1 MAFLVPG
8 TVGRVGKLA
17 IKGVRRLRQLI
28 KKSLVSVLRI
38 LCIKSIRIKT
48 ITIMSNYEEKVKA
61 LKAHHEELL
70 SRKNETISGGNGIYE
85 KYKFPILTAAHV
97 PLEWKY
103 DFNEQDNPYLMQRI
117 MCNATLNAGALKWN
131 GKYVLVVRV
140 EGADRKSFFAV
151 AESPNGID
159 NFRFWDEPI
168 TMPDDVIPAT
178 NIYDMRITQHEDG
191 WIYGV
196 FCAERH
202 DPSQPGNLSAAT
214 ATAGIARTKD
224 LKTWERLP
232 DLKTKSQQR
241 NVVLH
246 PEFVDGKYA
255 LYTRPQDGFIDTGS
269 GGGIGWALV
278 DDMTHAEVKEEKII
292 YERKYHTITEVKNG
306 EGPHPL
312 KTEKGWLHLAHG
324 VRGTADGLRYV
335 LYMYMTSLEDPTK
348 VIAKPG
354 GFFLVPEGNEYIGD
368 VMNVAFA
375 NGWIKDE
382 DGKVFIYYASAD
394 TRMHVA
400 TSTVDRLVDY
410 CMNTPEDGL
419 TTSASVE
426 TIKKLIAKNRNQK

>member
-1 MAFLVPG
+1 MNYQEKVQA
-8 TVGRVGKLA
+8 
-17 IKGVRRLRQLI
+17 LRQ
-28 KKSLVSVLRI
+28 RH
-38 LCIKSIRIKT
+38 
-48 ITIMSNYEEKVKA
+48 EA
-61 LKAHHEELL
+61 LLQ
-70 SRKNETISGGNGIYE
+70 RKNQVVEGGNGIYE
-85 KYKFPILTAAHV
+85 KYVYPILTAEHT

-103 DFNEQDNPYLMQRI
+103 DFNEKDNPFLMQRI
-117 MCNATLNAGALKWN
+117 MMNAVLNAGAIKLD
-131 GKYVLVVRV
+131 GRYLLVCRV

-159 NFRFWDEPI
+159 QWRFWEEPI
-168 TMPDDVIPAT
+168 TMPDTEDPAT
-178 NIYDMRITQHEDG
+178 NIYDMRVTQHEDG

-246 PEFVDGKYA
+246 PEFVNGKYA

-278 DDMTHAEVKEEKII
+278 DDMTHAEVKEEQII

-306 EGPHPL
+306 EGPHPM
-312 KTEKGWLHLAHG
+312 KTAKGWLHLAHG

-354 GFFLVPEGNEYIGD
+354 GFFLVPEGDEYIGD

-382 DGKVFIYYASAD
+382 DGRVLIYYASAD
-394 TRMHVA
+394 TRLHVA
-400 TSTVDRLVDY
+400 TSSVERLVDY

-426 TIKKLIAKNRNQK
+426 TIKKLIAKNKNQK

>member
-1 MAFLVPG
+1 MNYQEKVQA
-8 TVGRVGKLA
+8 
-17 IKGVRRLRQLI
+17 LRQ
-28 KKSLVSVLRI
+28 RH
-38 LCIKSIRIKT
+38 
-48 ITIMSNYEEKVKA
+48 EA
-61 LKAHHEELL
+61 LLQ
-70 SRKNETISGGNGIYE
+70 RKNQVVEGGNGIYE
-85 KYKFPILTAAHV
+85 KYVYPILTAEHT

-103 DFNEQDNPYLMQRI
+103 DFNEKDNPFLMQRI
-117 MCNATLNAGALKWN
+117 MMNAVLNAGAIKLD
-131 GKYVLVVRV
+131 GRYLLVCRV

-159 NFRFWDEPI
+159 QWRFWEEPI
-168 TMPDDVIPAT
+168 TMPDTEDPAT
-178 NIYDMRITQHEDG
+178 NIYDMRVTQHEDG

-312 KTEKGWLHLAHG
+312 KTAKGWLHLAHG

-354 GFFLVPEGNEYIGD
+354 GFFLVPEGDEYIGD

-382 DGKVFIYYASAD
+382 DGRVLIYYASAD
-394 TRMHVA
+394 TRLHVA
-400 TSTVDRLVDY
+400 TSSVERLVDY

>member
-1 MAFLVPG
+1 MNYQEKVQA
-8 TVGRVGKLA
+8 
-17 IKGVRRLRQLI
+17 LRQ
-28 KKSLVSVLRI
+28 RH
-38 LCIKSIRIKT
+38 
-48 ITIMSNYEEKVKA
+48 EA
-61 LKAHHEELL
+61 LLQ
-70 SRKNETISGGNGIYE
+70 RKNQVMEGGNGIYE
-85 KYKFPILTAAHV
+85 KYVYPILTAEHT

-103 DFNEQDNPYLMQRI
+103 DFNEQDNPFLMQRI
-117 MCNATLNAGALKWN
+117 MMNAVLNAGAIKLD
-131 GKYVLVVRV
+131 GRYLLVCRV

-159 NFRFWDEPI
+159 QWRFWEEPI
-168 TMPDDVIPAT
+168 TMPDTEDPAT
-178 NIYDMRITQHEDG
+178 NIYDMRVTQHEDG

-232 DLKTKSQQR
+232 DLKTRSQQR

-246 PEFVDGKYA
+246 PEFVEGKYA

-312 KTEKGWLHLAHG
+312 KTDKGWLHLAHG

-335 LYMYMTSLEDPTK
+335 LYMYMTSLEDPSK

-375 NGWIKDE
+375 NGWIKDD

-394 TRMHVA
+394 TRLHVA
-400 TSTVDRLVDY
+400 TSTVERLVDY

-426 TIKKLIAKNRNQK
+426 TIKKLIAKNKQQ

>member
-1 MAFLVPG
+1 MIESYPKQKSSYLC
-8 TVGRVGKLA
+8 TVKQNNMNMNYQEKVQAL
-17 IKGVRRLRQLI
+17 RLRH
-28 KKSLVSVLRI
+28 
-38 LCIKSIRIKT
+38 
-48 ITIMSNYEEKVKA
+48 EA
-61 LKAHHEELL
+61 LLQ
-70 SRKNETISGGNGIYE
+70 RKNQVVEGGNGIYE
-85 KYKFPILTAAHV
+85 KYVYPILTAEHT

-103 DFNEQDNPYLMQRI
+103 DFNEQDNPFLMQRI
-117 MCNATLNAGALKWN
+117 MMNAVLNAGAIKLD
-131 GKYVLVVRV
+131 GRYLLVCRV

-159 NFRFWDEPI
+159 QWRFWEEPI
-168 TMPDDVIPAT
+168 TMPDTEDPAT
-178 NIYDMRITQHEDG
+178 NIYDMRVTQHEDG

-255 LYTRPQDGFIDTGS
+255 LYTRKQDGFIDTGS

-426 TIKKLIAKNRNQK
+426 TIKKLIAKNKQQSFQ